1 MNYLAQHDGR
11 VSLYGGVPRNHA
23 EDYVDAHWHDA
34 IFLRLPQ
41 PRSRCP
47 ISNLSRT
54 TLEELIRDG
63 ALPAKRL
70 RRRGSVRGI
79 TLIPKTALVEYLSGL
94 PDAAAEARQPSA
106 GGEGLETETTTN
118 NKRRKKTNE

>member
-1 MNYLAQHDGR
+1 MTNYIAQHEGR

-23 EDYVDAHWHDA
+23 EDYVDAHWRDA

-63 ALPAKRL
+63 ALPAKKL

-79 TLIPKTALVEYLSGL
+79 TLIPKAALVDYLSGL
-94 PDAAAEARQPSA
+94 PDAAAEALQPSA
-106 GGEGLETETTTN
+106 GSEGLETETTT
-118 NKRRKKTNE
+118 KQQKGK